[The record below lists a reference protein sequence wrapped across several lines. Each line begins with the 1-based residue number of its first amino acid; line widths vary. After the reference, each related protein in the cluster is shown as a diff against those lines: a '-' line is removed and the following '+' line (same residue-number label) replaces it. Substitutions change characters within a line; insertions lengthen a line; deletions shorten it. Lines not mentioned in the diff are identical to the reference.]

1 MRSLNDILI
10 EGLADWSDDKLG
22 KKMDELTSEEVIKNE
37 IINWI
42 SENYAGSLYPVKKN
56 YRI

>member
-22 KKMDELTSEEVIKNE
+22 KKMDKQTSEEGLKN
-37 IINWI
+37 
-42 SENYAGSLYPVKKN
+42 
-56 YRI
+56 